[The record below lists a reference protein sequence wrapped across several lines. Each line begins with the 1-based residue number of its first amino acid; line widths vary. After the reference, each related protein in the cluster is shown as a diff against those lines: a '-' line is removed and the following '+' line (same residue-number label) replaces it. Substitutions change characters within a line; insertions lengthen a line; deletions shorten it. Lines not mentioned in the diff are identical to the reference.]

1 MIYSKST
8 IKNIAESI
16 GIPKLKDGITTAMAQ
31 DVEYRMHEIITEAM
45 KFMRHSKRT
54 KLTVADINSA
64 LRVRNI
70 EPMYGFETGQP
81 IKFHKAASALEDIYY
96 VEDEE
101 IDLDTLLEEPLPS
114 VPLEVVYTAHWLAV
128 EGVQPRIQQNPI
140 QVDAEAEEKGPAS
153 KRFAKAHSKSQDGVE
168 TIPLV
173 KHVLSKELQLY
184 FECITESLQSTDPIV
199 KSTALESISVDAGIH
214 QLVTYFVQYIAV
226 TVKNNLHKLET
237 LRTTM
242 AVARAIRSNP
252 NLFVE
257 PYMHQL
263 IPSLLT
269 CLVSKRLCEEYTED
283 HWSLRD
289 NAAEQIADICRRY
302 GHSYHTLQSR
312 IARTLLRGFL
322 DPTKPLATH
331 YGAIV
336 GLTKLGASTVKVLI
350 LPNIKAYMSLLSTE
364 MEKSNAQLTH
374 DGKHC
379 QEALLEALRVVA
391 REESGNA
398 EGGLEAANLNSVQK
412 GRLSAVVGEAMAGV
426 VFAEKD
432 GGAIVAGVLA
442 IGKDSKVSSG
452 GSSVP

>member
-1 MIYSKST
+1 MIYSKSS

-16 GIPKLKDGITTAMAQ
+16 GIPKLKDGISTAMAQ
-31 DVEYRMHEIITEAM
+31 DVEYRLHEIITEGM

-54 KLTVADINSA
+54 KLTVADVNSA

-70 EPMYGFETGQP
+70 EPMYGFEAGRP

-101 IDLDTLLEEPLPS
+101 IDLNTILEEPLPS
-114 VPLEVVYTAHWLAV
+114 VPLEVVYTAHWLAI

-140 QVDAEAEEKGPAS
+140 PLDADAEENGPSVKKLAKTHHKG
-153 KRFAKAHSKSQDGVE
+153 QDGVE

-214 QLVTYFVQYIAV
+214 QLVTYFVQYVAV
-226 TVKNNLHKLET
+226 TVKSNLHNLES
-237 LRTTM
+237 LRTAM
-242 AVARAIRSNP
+242 AVAKAIRRNP

-269 CLVSKRLCEEYTED
+269 CLVSKRLCDEYTED

-289 NAAEQIADICRRY
+289 NAAEQIADICQHY

-312 IARTLLRGFL
+312 IARTLLRAFL
-322 DPTKPLATH
+322 DPTKPLTTH

-336 GLTKLGASTVKVLI
+336 GLTKLGASTAKVLI
-350 LPNIKAYMSLLSTE
+350 LPNIKTYMTLLSTE
-364 MEKSNAQLTH
+364 LEKNNPQLTH

-391 REESGNA
+391 REESAAA
-398 EGGLEAANLNSVQK
+398 EDELKLASLSSTQK
-412 GRLSAVVGEAMAGV
+412 NKLSAVLGEAMAEIV
-426 VFAEKD
+426 LAEKHD
-432 GGAIVAGVLA
+432 GKIVAGVLA
-442 IGKDSKVSSG
+442 IGNDNKASDKRIMS
-452 GSSVP
+452 

>member
-1 MIYSKST
+1 MIYSKSS

-31 DVEYRMHEIITEAM
+31 DVEYRLHEIITEAM

-54 KLTVADINSA
+54 KLTVADVNSA

-70 EPMYGFETGQP
+70 EPMYGFETGRP

-101 IDLDTLLEEPLPS
+101 IDLNTILEEPLPS

-140 QVDAEAEEKGPAS
+140 PLDADAEESGPA
-153 KRFAKAHSKSQDGVE
+153 AKKIAKVHHKSQDGAVE

-184 FECITESLQSTDPIV
+184 FECITGSLQSTDPIV
-199 KSTALESISVDAGIH
+199 RSTALESISIDAGIH
-214 QLVTYFVQYIAV
+214 QLVTYFVQYVAA
-226 TVKNNLHKLET
+226 TVKNNLHSLDT
-237 LRTTM
+237 LRTTL
-242 AVARAIRSNP
+242 AVARAIRRNP

-289 NAAEQIADICRRY
+289 NAAEQIADICRTY

-312 IARTLLRGFL
+312 IARTLLRAFL
-322 DPTKPLATH
+322 DPTKPLTTH

-336 GLTKLGASTVKVLI
+336 GLTKLGASTVRVLI
-350 LPNIKAYMSLLSTE
+350 LPNIRTYMTLLSTE
-364 MEKSNAQLTH
+364 MEKKNPQLTH
-374 DGKHC
+374 EGKHC
-379 QEALLEALRVVA
+379 QEALLAALRVVA
-391 REESGNA
+391 REEMAAA
-398 EGGLEAANLNSVQK
+398 EGGGLEPANLNSVQK
-412 GRLSAVVGEAMAGV
+412 SKLASVVGEAMAGV

-432 GGAIVAGVLA
+432 GGEIVAGVLA
-442 IGKDSKVSSG
+442 IKAKDL
-452 GSSVP
+452 